1 MSKVVILTERNNLSK
16 YSKQKKSLF
25 ESRLQM
31 TSSRKRNFF
40 PLSIANT
47 QTGTTKNSSS
57 IKYLVRNSKEK
68 DKYKLYNQSKKISN
82 INSYNN
88 SNNNI
93 FNTKKSKKI
102 YNSTFNNFAKN
113 IKQYI
118 INKNSNLNKT
128 NNKIYNSNKTFLNK
142 SLNNSMVGK
151 SMVHSKYLGDISKIK
166 NLKKME
172 DIKIRKKILS
182 LSNSVSK
189 STKNNTKYKQNKKKK
204 KDFENNKSIFNLK
217 HSNNN
222 LQIQSY
228 INYSKT
234 IIASNYPKLPLK
246 ECKNKNNNIKH
257 NKKSINNKSI
267 SKLIYNSHT
276 SFNSYNNLKLGK
288 TEENTK
294 DSNRYLNNG
303 NKIKLK
309 KEKLNLKNA
318 KDKLYKYNKYNIN
331 KINNQK
337 IYRNNYH
344 ISCKRIHKTTIN
356 SLNKKNKK
364 NNQISKVIRTK
375 NNKTIKN
382 INNIDLIQI
391 NLHKNRETINS
402 NHALEEIKVNKIE
415 NAHCLSEN
423 SKINININSET
434 ENDKNEEDEEEEED
448 SNILSIDDVQDII
461 KYYNFN
467 NINKNDNYLFY
478 FNDYKKF
485 SKMKKSLLNAEFFK
499 ETIHSS
505 NSIITGKKEIKIS
518 NKKKINNK
526 NLTIYYRNFGTFSPV
541 HIINSDN
548 KNYLK
553 K

>member
-1 MSKVVILTERNNLSK
+1 MIILTERNNLSK
-16 YSKQKKSLF
+16 FSKQKKYLF

-40 PLSIANT
+40 PLSMANT
-47 QTGTTKNSSS
+47 QTGTSKNSSS
-57 IKYLVRNSKEK
+57 IKYLMRNSKEK
-68 DKYKLYNQSKKISN
+68 ENYQIYNQSKKISN
-82 INSYNN
+82 INSNNN
-88 SNNNI
+88 SNYSIFSKKKNI
-93 FNTKKSKKI
+93 KI

-113 IKQYI
+113 IKQTI
-118 INKNSNLNKT
+118 ITKNMNRT
-128 NNKIYNSNKTFLNK
+128 NNKIYNSNKTFSNK

-151 SMVHSKYLGDISKIK
+151 SMVHSKYLGNISKIK
-166 NLKKME
+166 DLKKME

-182 LSNSVSK
+182 LSNSVCK

-204 KDFENNKSIFNLK
+204 KESENNRSIFNLNQ
-217 HSNNN
+217 SNNN
-222 LQIQSY
+222 FQIQSY
-228 INYSKT
+228 FNYSKT

-246 ECKNKNNNIKH
+246 EYKNKNNSIEN
-257 NKKSINNKSI
+257 NKKSINNKSNR
-267 SKLIYNSHT
+267 KLIYNSHT
-276 SFNSYNNLKLGK
+276 SFNSYINLKLGK
-288 TEENTK
+288 TENNTK
-294 DSNRYLNNG
+294 ECNRYLNNG

-309 KEKLNLKNA
+309 KEKLNLKNV

-337 IYRNNYH
+337 IYRNNFH

-356 SLNKKNKK
+356 SLNKKKIK
-364 NNQISKVIRTK
+364 NNQINKVIHTK
-375 NNKTIKN
+375 NNKSIKN
-382 INNIDLIQI
+382 INNIDLNKI
-391 NLHKNRETINS
+391 NLDKNRETINS
-402 NHALEEIKVNKIE
+402 NNALDEIRVNKLE
-415 NAHCLSEN
+415 NAQCLSEN

-434 ENDKNEEDEEEEED
+434 ENEKNEEEEEEEED
-448 SNILSIDDVQDII
+448 SKILSIDDVQDLI

-485 SKMKKSLLNAEFFK
+485 SKMKKELLNAEFFK
-499 ETIHSS
+499 ETIHSP
-505 NSIITGKKEIKIS
+505 NSIITAKKEIKTS
-518 NKKKINNK
+518 NNKKINNK
-526 NLTIYYRNFGTFSPV
+526 NLTMHYRNFVTFSPV

>member
-1 MSKVVILTERNNLSK
+1 MSKVIILTERNNLSK

-31 TSSRKRNFF
+31 TSSRRRNFF
-40 PLSIANT
+40 PLSITNT
-47 QTGTTKNSSS
+47 QTGTSKNSSS
-57 IKYLVRNSKEK
+57 IKYLMRNSKDN
-68 DKYKLYNQSKKISN
+68 DKYKLYNKSKKLSN
-82 INSYNN
+82 INSNNN

-93 FNTKKSKKI
+93 LNTKKNKKI

-113 IKQYI
+113 IKQII
-118 INKNSNLNKT
+118 INKNMNKT
-128 NNKIYNSNKTFLNK
+128 NNRIYNSNKTFLNK

-151 SMVHSKYLGDISKIK
+151 SMVHSKYLYDFSKIK

-172 DIKIRKKILS
+172 DLKIRKKILS
-182 LSNSVSK
+182 LSNSISK
-189 STKNNTKYKQNKKKK
+189 LTKNNTKYKQNKKKK
-204 KDFENNKSIFNLK
+204 KESENNKSIFNLK
-217 HSNNN
+217 QSNNN

-234 IIASNYPKLPLK
+234 IITSNYPKLPIK
-246 ECKNKNNNIKH
+246 EYKNKNYNINH
-257 NKKSINNKSI
+257 NKQSINNKSI

-276 SFNSYNNLKLGK
+276 SFNSCKNIKFGK
-288 TEENTK
+288 TEDDPK
-294 DSNRYLNNG
+294 DRNRNLING
-303 NKIKLK
+303 NKIKLR
-309 KEKLNLKNA
+309 KEKLNLKKA

-344 ISCKRIHKTTIN
+344 ISCKRMHKTTIN
-356 SLNKKNKK
+356 SLNKKNIKK
-364 NNQISKVIRTK
+364 QNNKVEYTK
-375 NNKTIKN
+375 NSKSIKN
-382 INNIDLIQI
+382 INNLDLIQI
-391 NLHKNRETINS
+391 NFDKNRETINS
-402 NHALEEIKVNKIE
+402 NNALEEIRVNKLE
-415 NAHCLSEN
+415 NPHCLSEN
-423 SKINININSET
+423 SKLNVNINSET
-434 ENDKNEEDEEEEED
+434 ENDKNEEEED

-467 NINKNDNYLFY
+467 NINKNENYLFY

-485 SKMKKSLLNAEFFK
+485 SKTKKAILNAQFFN
-499 ETIHSS
+499 ESIYSP
-505 NSIITGKKEIKIS
+505 NSITGKKDIKTS
-518 NKKKINNK
+518 NKKKIKNK
-526 NLTIYYRNFGTFSPV
+526 NLTIYYRNFGTFSPS

>member
-1 MSKVVILTERNNLSK
+1 MSKVIILTERNNLSK

-31 TSSRKRNFF
+31 TSSRRRNFF

-47 QTGTTKNSSS
+47 QTGTSKNSSS
-57 IKYLVRNSKEK
+57 IKYFVRTSREKEK

-82 INSYNN
+82 INSDNN

-93 FNTKKSKKI
+93 LNTKKNKKI

-113 IKQYI
+113 INKYI
-118 INKNSNLNKT
+118 INKNNNKT
-128 NNKIYNSNKTFLNK
+128 NNRIYNSNKVFLNK
-142 SLNNSMVGK
+142 SLNNSMIGK
-151 SMVHSKYLGDISKIK
+151 SMIHSKYLYNISKNK
-166 NLKKME
+166 NLKKLE
-172 DIKIRKKILS
+172 HLKIRKKKLS
-182 LSNSVSK
+182 LSSSINK
-189 STKNNTKYKQNKKKK
+189 STKNNIKYKQNKKKK
-204 KDFENNKSIFNLK
+204 KESENNKSICNLK
-217 HSNNN
+217 QSNNN

-234 IIASNYPKLPLK
+234 IIASNYPKLPI
-246 ECKNKNNNIKH
+246 EEYKNKNNNINH

-267 SKLIYNSHT
+267 SKLIYNSHS
-276 SFNSYNNLKLGK
+276 SFNSYNNIKLGK
-288 TEENTK
+288 TADNTK
-294 DSNRYLNNG
+294 ESNRNLNIG
-303 NKIKLK
+303 NKIKLR
-309 KEKLNLKNA
+309 KEKLILKKA

-331 KINNQK
+331 KINKQK

-364 NNQISKVIRTK
+364 FK
-375 NNKTIKN
+375 NNKVIYTKN
-382 INNIDLIQI
+382 IKSFKNNNNIDLIQI
-391 NLHKNRETINS
+391 NFNKNRKAINS
-402 NHALEEIKVNKIE
+402 NNALEEIKVNKLE
-415 NAHCLSEN
+415 NVHCLSEN

-434 ENDKNEEDEEEEED
+434 ENEKNEEEEEEEED
-448 SNILSIDDVQDII
+448 SKILSIDDVQDLI

-485 SKMKKSLLNAEFFK
+485 SKMKKELLNAEFFK
-499 ETIHSS
+499 ETIHSP
-505 NSIITGKKEIKIS
+505 NSIITAKKEIKTS
-518 NKKKINNK
+518 NNKKINNK
-526 NLTIYYRNFGTFSPV
+526 NLTMHYRNFVTFSPV